1 MVKPPFS
8 CYFSGNTA
16 RNLLAAS
23 PSYSQAC
30 VACVLGVVSLMQHV
44 KYTIS
49 ILSCQEVLQKKFAA
63 IPHKERL
70 ATLHGI
76 ALTGTIFAIDV

>member
-1 MVKPPFS
+1 MAKPPFS

-16 RNLLAAS
+16 RNLLAAF

-49 ILSCQEVLQKKFAA
+49 VLSCQEVLQKKFDDASVA
-63 IPHKERL
+63 QSL
-70 ATLHGI
+70 CGI